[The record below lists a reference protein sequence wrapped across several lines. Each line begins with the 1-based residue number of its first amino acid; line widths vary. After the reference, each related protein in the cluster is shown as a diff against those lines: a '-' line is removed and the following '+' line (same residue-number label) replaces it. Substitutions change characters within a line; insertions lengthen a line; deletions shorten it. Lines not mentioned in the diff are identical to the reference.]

1 MKKKWVA
8 FLIFIILFGFNCS
21 ANGGKESQ
29 KTSEGESQKAGKEKV
44 AGMKESS
51 KQTDVTREAAVAGQ
65 FYPANPVELSKMI
78 AGFFNKAKKEDIPGE
93 IIALISPHAGYVYSG
108 QVAAYGYK
116 LLEGLKFDVVVVIS
130 PSHTLPFA
138 GSSVFN
144 GKFYKTPL
152 GEIEIDQ
159 PTALE
164 IASVNDYVY
173 LSDKG
178 HTVGG
183 MRDEHSLEVQ
193 LPFLQTVLGK
203 FKLVPIVMGEQD
215 WQSCQALG
223 EALSKGLE
231 GKNALIVASSD
242 LSHFHPYSQAVKL
255 DSVVQKDVASFDP
268 EKLFE
273 DLQNGTCEACGGGPI
288 IGAMLAAKKCGA
300 NKSKVLMYANSGDV
314 TGDRAGVVGY
324 MSAVL
329 YRQQSSHKSGN
340 KTEKE
345 SVKEEARVGVD
356 LGLSDKDKKVL
367 KDIAKK
373 TIECKVK
380 GTSLPEFKIDSEI
393 LKEKR
398 GAFVTINKE
407 GHLRGCIGY
416 IYAMKPLYITIQEMA
431 ESAALSD
438 PRFPPVT
445 PDELDK
451 LEIEISV
458 LTPLKKMK
466 DINEIQIGKDGL
478 YMKRGYYS
486 GLLLPQVAVEYNW
499 DVNTF
504 LEETCHK
511 AGMRGDCWK
520 DKDTEIY
527 IFSADIF

>member
-1 MKKKWVA
+1 MKKILVA
-8 FLIFIILFGFNCS
+8 FLIFIILFGFNFS
-21 ANGGKESQ
+21 PARGGGKESPQ
-29 KTSEGESQKAGKEKV
+29 VKKEGNS
-44 AGMKESS
+44 MKESS
-51 KQTDVTREAAVAGQ
+51 KQTDVTRKPAVAGQ
-65 FYPANPVELSKMI
+65 FYPANPVELSRMI
-78 AGFFNKAKKEDIPGE
+78 ASFFNKAKKEDIPGE
-93 IIALISPHAGYVYSG
+93 IVALISPHAGYVYSG

-173 LSDKG
+173 LCDKG

-203 FKLVPIVMGEQD
+203 FKLVPIVMGGQD
-215 WQSCQALG
+215 WESCQALS
-223 EALSKGLE
+223 EALSKSLE
-231 GKNALIVASSD
+231 GKNALIVASTD
-242 LSHFHPYSQAVKL
+242 LSHFHPYSQAIKL

-268 EKLFE
+268 SRLFE
-273 DLQNGTCEACGGGPI
+273 DLHNGTCEACGGGPMI
-288 IGAMLAAKKCGA
+288 SAMLVAKKLGA
-300 NKSKVLMYANSGDV
+300 DKSKVLMYANSGDV

-329 YRQQSSHKSGN
+329 YRQEGSHKPGN
-340 KTEKE
+340 KTEKK
-345 SVKEEARVGVD
+345 SVEKEKRVGVS

-380 GTSLPEFKIDSEI
+380 GKPLPDFKIDSEI

-431 ESAALSD
+431 EAAALND
-438 PRFPPVT
+438 PRFPPVSE
-445 PDELDK
+445 DELDK

-458 LTPLKKMK
+458 LTPLKKIK
-466 DINEIQIGKDGL
+466 DINQIQIGKDGL

-486 GLLLPQVAVEYNW
+486 GLLLPQVAVEYKW